1 MYVLR
6 EDDVP
11 ETLGG
16 FEHQVLLA
24 MLRLGGETYSVPIV
38 GELEGLVGR
47 TAAPAAVY
55 VTLRR
60 LERRGLLTSRM
71 APPAAGQGGRPRRVF
86 RVEPKGITTLKAVR
100 DDLTRLWNGIE
111 ALEP

>member
-1 MYVLR
+1 M
-6 EDDVP
+6 P

-60 LERRGLLTSRM
+60 LERKGLLTSRM
-71 APPAAGQGGRPRRVF
+71 APPAQGKGGRPRRLF
-86 RVEPKGITTLKAVR
+86 RVEKPAVETLRAVR
-100 DDLTRLWNGIE
+100 DDLRRLWNGIE

>member
-1 MYVLR
+1 M
-6 EDDVP
+6 P

-71 APPAAGQGGRPRRVF
+71 APAAAGQGGRPRRVF

>member
-1 MYVLR
+1 M
-6 EDDVP
+6 P

-38 GELEGLVGR
+38 RELEGMVGR

-60 LERRGLLTSRM
+60 LERRHLLTSHM
-71 APPAAGQGGRPRRVF
+71 APPAEGEGGRPRRVF
-86 RVEPKGITTLKAVR
+86 RIESKGIETLRAVR
-100 DDLTRLWNGIE
+100 EDLTRLWSGIE
-111 ALEP
+111 ALEPRGE

>member
-1 MYVLR
+1 M
-6 EDDVP
+6 P

-60 LERRGLLTSRM
+60 LERKGLLTSRM
-71 APPAAGQGGRPRRVF
+71 APPAEGKGGRRRRLF
-86 RVEPKGITTLKAVR
+86 RVEKKGVETLRAVR
-100 DDLTRLWNGIE
+100 DDLRRLCNGIE